1 MLLGR
6 ICKFVYLIADCI
18 TFDLNGMY
26 CSKTAQPYDL
36 ISCADLNLVP
46 VDNADYYYDGGL
58 SPEGSTDTLNFGHV
72 VQPWLPFRR
81 HKGRICF
88 KEHTKAW
95 RWCPRRTRRVMQQ
108 YNYKTWRADRNRF
121 TLPNTAVKFMDHVP
135 HVLYLRDPSDSQCM
149 TSKSSYVTQRRIS
162 AQSLFFFSVVTHMIS
177 DYVASPSCTI
187 CTCFPFCLT
196 HDACD
201 WTMCHYG
208 TIHISHGTIHIPR
221 YLSYCFSEPH
231 RKKVTRTRLSA
242 MRLKSVN

>member
-1 MLLGR
+1 M
-6 ICKFVYLIADCI
+6 
-18 TFDLNGMY
+18 
-26 CSKTAQPYDL
+26 
-36 ISCADLNLVP
+36 NLVP

-95 RWCPRRTRRVMQQ
+95 RWCPWRTRGVMQQ

-135 HVLYLRDPSDSQCM
+135 HVLSTWSIGQSMHDFQVVIRHAKAHQRAKSVLFQCCNAHDFWLRC
-149 TSKSSYVTQRRIS
+149 
-162 AQSLFFFSVVTHMIS
+162 
-177 DYVASPSCTI
+177 VASCTI